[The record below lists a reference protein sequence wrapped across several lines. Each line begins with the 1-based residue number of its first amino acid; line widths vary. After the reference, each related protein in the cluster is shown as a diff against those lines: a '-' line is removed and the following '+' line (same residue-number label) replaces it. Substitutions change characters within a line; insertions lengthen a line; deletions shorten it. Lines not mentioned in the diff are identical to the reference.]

1 LSLQLPA
8 DHSDD
13 LSLLVSAI
21 ATDIDPDSGASDSAV
36 VSAPLD
42 IVFTGGAD
50 GADTIDGGGGD
61 DDIMGS
67 GGEDV
72 IHGDAGDDNID
83 GGSQADQIWGD
94 AGNDTLIGG
103 TGDDTLIGGDG
114 DDALIGGADDD
125 LLSGGAGSN
134 AFVFDQRSGNDI
146 VTDFQIGD
154 VLRFE
159 GDRFSPDQLS
169 IETVDN
175 DTVITFG
182 NLHNVEFTLTD
193 VDLPGDGYIV
203 TQDPDALIITYDDKH
218 G

>member
-50 GADTIDGGGGD
+50 GADTIDGG
-61 DDIMGS
+61 
-67 GGEDV
+67 
-72 IHGDAGDDNID
+72 
-83 GGSQADQIWGD
+83 
-94 AGNDTLIGG
+94 
-103 TGDDTLIGGDG
+103 G